1 MRRVKKIQLK
11 LHLNKMQVF
20 GAFFLISVLNGTKL
34 ITFAQ
39 KVPQEERYVDQI
51 TDEQR
56 ERIRK
61 NRELAFERR
70 EAKRRRLEEIQ
81 TRQFDEFIISG
92 KE

>member
-1 MRRVKKIQLK
+1 MPSEENPTEVTPQ
-11 LHLNKMQVF
+11 QDVGF
-20 GAFFLISVLNGTKL
+20 WCFFLISVLNGTKL

-81 TRQFDEFIISG
+81 TR
-92 KE
+92 